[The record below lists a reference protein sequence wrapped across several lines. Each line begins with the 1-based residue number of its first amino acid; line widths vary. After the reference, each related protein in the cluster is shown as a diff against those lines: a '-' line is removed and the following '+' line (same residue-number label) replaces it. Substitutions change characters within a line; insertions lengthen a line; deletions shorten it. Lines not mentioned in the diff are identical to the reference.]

1 MTELCRS
8 TNCELDDIEQQ
19 HDEHTGR
26 IFSGASYTTAG
37 AQVGIHELPN
47 VASDSYTFGSRGAGH
62 GLDYRSG
69 ILKTVEVDV
78 ASQRG

>member
-1 MTELCRS
+1 MTELCQS

-19 HDEHTGR
+19 PEEHTRR

-37 AQVGIHELPN
+37 AHVGIRELPK
-47 VASDSYTFGSRGAGH
+47 VASDSYTFESGGAGH
-62 GLDYRSG
+62 GSNYRSG

>member
-1 MTELCRS
+1 MTELCQS
-8 TNCELDDIEQQ
+8 ANCELDDIEQQ
-19 HDEHTGR
+19 HEEHTRR

-37 AQVGIHELPN
+37 AQVGIRELPN
-47 VASDSYTFGSRGAGH
+47 VASDSFPFESRRAGH
-62 GLDYRSG
+62 GSSYRSG

>member
-8 TNCELDDIEQQ
+8 TNCEPDDIEQQ

-26 IFSGASYTTAG
+26 IFSGTSYTTAG
-37 AQVGIHELPN
+37 AQVGILELPN
-47 VASDSYTFGSRGAGH
+47 VASDSYTFESRGAGH